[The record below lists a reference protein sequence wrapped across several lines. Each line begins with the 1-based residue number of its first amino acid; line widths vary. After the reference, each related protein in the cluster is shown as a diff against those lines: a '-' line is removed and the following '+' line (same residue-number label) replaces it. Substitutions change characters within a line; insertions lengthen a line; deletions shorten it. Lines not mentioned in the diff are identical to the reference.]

1 MKYLYVI
8 SPNEFEFKDDDIH
21 KILDSDIIVSDEI
34 YNKFFQNQEQ
44 GKQYKIKNQNGT
56 TFEEIFEEVI
66 KIPTV
71 EVPGNTFE
79 ERLAA
84 VEIAIAEQLGG

>member
-8 SPNEFEFKDDDIH
+8 SSNEFGFKDDEIH
-21 KILDSDIIVSDEI
+21 KILDSDIRVSDEI
-34 YNKFFQNQEQ
+34 YNKFFQNQEL

-56 TFEEIFEEVI
+56 TFEDIFEEVI

-84 VEIAIAEQLGG
+84 VEIALAEQLGG